1 MSEVGLIFIG
11 MLGFLWLDTLKSNDK
26 NEETYDNNFNKEF
39 FKENLNGNHYD
50 NFMLDEVTYQM
61 KDNFIK
67 QEFNYLVRNGLSVER
82 AVDELVHAGK
92 IKI

>member
-26 NEETYDNNFNKEF
+26 NEETYDNNFDKEF
-39 FKENLNGNHYD
+39 FRENLNSNHYD

-67 QEFNYLVRNGLSVER
+67 DEFRYLMRNGLSVDR
-82 AVDELVHAGK
+82 AVDELVRDGK
-92 IKI
+92 IKF

>member
-1 MSEVGLIFIG
+1 MVEVGLVFIG
-11 MLGFLWLDTLKSNDK
+11 MLGLMLLDTPKNNENKEIHDND
-26 NEETYDNNFNKEF
+26 FNKDF
-39 FKENLNGNHYD
+39 FRENLNSNHYD

-82 AVDELVHAGK
+82 AVNELVRCGK
-92 IKI
+92 IKF